1 MEMTPMPKDIP
12 WRIQLEDIINIERD
26 AFLNTYR
33 MEKGG
38 QVLNYFIRDNGTMST
53 FSVYSTDYSS
63 AESLPYIYTEKGLK
77 LQSPYNVNGVEVQ
90 HFKWDKKSRLF
101 VCTDADATDI
111 VLKEYYPENYL
122 QYEDYIGTYTATV
135 DDYDE
140 GPTSQSV
147 TITPKVRGE
156 SYTLKSIGGFNFT
169 LLYDKASGKLILDSQ
184 SISPVSSSSYYFAC
198 AAGVEGYAHTELS
211 LPSRLRSG
219 LVNVTANTNPFT
231 FYFADKASQE
241 NTLLIIWAYSSDEY
255 STSGLMGYWSW
266 YNSILME
273 KENEGN

>member
-1 MEMTPMPKDIP
+1 MTPMPKDIP
-12 WRIQLEDIINIERD
+12 WRIQLEDIINIEKD

-111 VLKEYYPENYL
+111 VLKEYYPETICNMKTIL
-122 QYEDYIGTYTATV
+122 A
-135 DDYDE
+135 
-140 GPTSQSV
+140 PTPQRL
-147 TITPKVRGE
+147 TITMKVQ
-156 SYTLKSIGGFNFT
+156 LHN
-169 LLYDKASGKLILDSQ
+169 L
-184 SISPVSSSSYYFAC
+184 
-198 AAGVEGYAHTELS
+198 
-211 LPSRLRSG
+211 
-219 LVNVTANTNPFT
+219 
-231 FYFADKASQE
+231 
-241 NTLLIIWAYSSDEY
+241 
-255 STSGLMGYWSW
+255 
-266 YNSILME
+266 
-273 KENEGN
+273 